1 MARDGGFNRGGNL
14 EDSEFVETVV
24 KVKPVSKVTKGGRD
38 RRFNALVVVGDKK
51 GRVGVGMGK
60 AREVSEA
67 IRKGTQIAQRS
78 IQRVSVGSTIPH
90 EVWGKCGAGLVFL
103 RPATPGTGL
112 IAGSAAR
119 AVLEAAG
126 VQNVL
131 SKCVGSANALN
142 VARAT
147 ISALAKLRTFS
158 QVRVDRRLYVPAEP
172 VAPAAEPTEAV
183 GENVAVAAEPV
194 VAEAIEAAP
203 IDAGQA
209 ETPGGGDEA

>member
-1 MARDGGFNRGGNL
+1 MARDGGYSRGGNV
-14 EDSEFVETVV
+14 EESEFVETVV

-78 IQRVSVGSTIPH
+78 IQRVSVGVTIPH
-90 EVWGKCGAGLVFL
+90 EVWGRCGAGLVFL

-126 VQNVL
+126 VENVL
-131 SKCVGSANALN
+131 SKSVGSANALN

-147 ISALAKLRTFS
+147 LDALAKLRTFT
-158 QVRVDRRLYVPAEP
+158 QVRSERRLIPPE
-172 VAPAAEPTEAV
+172 
-183 GENVAVAAEPV
+183 AVAAEAADIAPAESAENEAPV
-194 VAEAIEAAP
+194 
-203 IDAGQA
+203 
-209 ETPGGGDEA
+209 ETPNEGAGA

>member
-1 MARDGGFNRGGNL
+1 MARDGGFNRGGNQ

-67 IRKGTQIAQRS
+67 IRKGTQIAQRA

-90 EVWGKCGAGLVFL
+90 EVWGRCGAGIVYL

-131 SKCVGSANALN
+131 SKSIGSANALN

-147 ISALAKLRTFS
+147 LDALSQLRTFS
-158 QVRVDRRLYVPAEP
+158 QVRADRRLYVPAEP
-172 VAPAAEPTEAV
+172 AAVEVPATSDVPVAAVVEP
-183 GENVAVAAEPV
+183 VAAEEVPPAPV
-194 VAEAIEAAP
+194 ESASP
-203 IDAGQA
+203 
-209 ETPGGGDEA
+209 ETPTEGTEA